1 MNTVAGVIYDSYPS
15 TIHALRYP
23 PLPSMKKSTTV
34 EYKDKNQSSK
44 STATILEC
52 LFVFLHSGFPFWLL
66 LFATVLFPYG
76 ITCNVVSPKITAD
89 IQMC

>member
-52 LFVFLHSGFPFWLL
+52 LFVFLHSGFPFWFYSSLTYNKMTCCHISTFEYLL
-66 LFATVLFPYG
+66 LFL
-76 ITCNVVSPKITAD
+76 D
-89 IQMC
+89 